1 MMKICDTCGNE
12 IADVVSVCPFC
23 EHAVAVTFR
32 REPVVRVRTINIE
45 SGMPTVEEGRGR
57 LERKLDDAR
66 QRGVRVVRVIH
77 GWGSSGKGGQLRS
90 ACRALLH
97 RELKA
102 KRLRAVVHGENYSRT
117 TGAGRELMA
126 RYSELRRSERTDAKN
141 PGITMVE
148 L

>member
-1 MMKICDTCGNE
+1 M
-12 IADVVSVCPFC
+12 
-23 EHAVAVTFR
+23 AVTFR

-97 RELKA
+97 RAEPD
-102 KRLRAVVHGENYSRT
+102 V
-117 TGAGRELMA
+117 AGR
-126 RYSELRRSERTDAKN
+126 K
-141 PGITMVE
+141 G
-148 L
+148 